1 MGFTGAFDDLRLY
14 LKVIRHPTDQGIQIH
29 TFGLDLIG
37 SQDYIPEGNVILIRF
52 IRSNRMLDVSGEKFI
67 VSKELVY

>member
-1 MGFTGAFDDLRLY
+1 
-14 LKVIRHPTDQGIQIH
+14 
-29 TFGLDLIG
+29 LIG

-52 IRSNRMLDVSGEKFI
+52 TRSNRMLDVSGEKFI